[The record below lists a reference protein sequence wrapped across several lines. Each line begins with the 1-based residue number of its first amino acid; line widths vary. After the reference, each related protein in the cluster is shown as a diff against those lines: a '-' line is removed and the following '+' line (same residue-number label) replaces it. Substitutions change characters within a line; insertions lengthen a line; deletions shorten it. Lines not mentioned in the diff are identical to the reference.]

1 MLNVVKIIFPFFS
14 LPKFRKGILALICCK
29 KLSSIKLD
37 TPTQARKIVSKQK
50 TLEHNQ
56 SWPSA
61 KKPVLSRVRFQS
73 TNLDSIVE
81 IDSESTSGQ
90 GNPLRGIDN
99 KTVREDR
106 KFQVVYL
113 FMFS

>member
-1 MLNVVKIIFPFFS
+1 MNIECCKNNISLFFS

-29 KLSSIKLD
+29 KLSSIKFD
-37 TPTQARKIVSKQK
+37 PPAPTQGRKIVEKQK
-50 TLEHNQ
+50 NLEHNL

-73 TNLDSIVE
+73 TNLDSIDE

-90 GNPLRGIDN
+90 GNSLRGID
-99 KTVREDR
+99 KKKR
-106 KFQVVYL
+106 
-113 FMFS
+113 